1 MKICSETERGIRNMS
16 WLIDLITNPFLL
28 TGITSWFYAQI
39 LKTIIF
45 LIINKKL
52 DVTRMFG
59 DGGMPSGH
67 SATVTSMAV
76 LIGLVRGAG
85 TVEFA
90 ISFILAIIVCHDA
103 TGVRRETEKQA
114 YIINELVKAF
124 DELAEDK
131 LPEVK
136 LKKFVGHTP
145 IQVLA
150 GITLGIMNAVV
161 MYFVLF

>member
-1 MKICSETERGIRNMS
+1 MS

-28 TGITSWFYAQI
+28 TGISSWFYAQV

-52 DVTRMFG
+52 DVTRLVG

-67 SATVTSMAV
+67 SATVTSIAL
-76 LIGLVRGAG
+76 LIGLVYGAG
-85 TVEFA
+85 SVEFA
-90 ISFILAIIVCHDA
+90 ICFILAIIVCHDA

-114 YIINELVKAF
+114 FIINELVKAF
-124 DELAEDK
+124 DELSQEK

-150 GITLGIMNAVV
+150 GITLGVVNAVV

>member
-1 MKICSETERGIRNMS
+1 MDMS
-16 WLIDLITNPFLL
+16 WLIDMVTNPFIL
-28 TGITSWFYAQI
+28 TGVSSWFYAQV
-39 LKTIIF
+39 LKTIIY

-52 DVTRMFG
+52 DATRLVG

-67 SATVTSMAV
+67 SATVTSIAV
-76 LIGLVRGAG
+76 LIGLACGTG

-90 ISFILAIIVCHDA
+90 ISLILAIIVCHDA

-114 YIINELVKAF
+114 HIINELVKAF
-124 DELAEDK
+124 EELSEDK

-136 LKKFVGHTP
+136 LKQFVGHTP

-150 GITLGIMNAVV
+150 GITLGVINAVI